1 MIKFLPLPKFINCTF
16 SLFLVHCVTI
26 AHKILICIDVP
37 YSLTRTKLR
46 TTYYYEYI
54 FEEIPAY
61 VNSNVPWI
69 DVEVE
74 PSYAFLC
81 P

>member
-1 MIKFLPLPKFINCTF
+1 M
-16 SLFLVHCVTI
+16 
-26 AHKILICIDVP
+26 ILIYIDVP

-74 PSYAFLC
+74 PSYAFLSFFFALDSMVAKII
-81 P
+81 